1 MSDESMTDAP
11 RITLY
16 GTATCPY
23 CLAAKMLL
31 KKKNLDFEEI
41 AVGSDRKLRAE
52 MERLSGGRSVPQIFI
67 DEKPIGG
74 FDQLSALEQRGELDR
89 LLNGGKDLP
98 ADEDKTGKQH
108 G

>member
-1 MSDESMTDAP
+1 MTDAA

-31 KKKNLDFEEI
+31 KKNNLDFEEI
-41 AVGSDRKLRAE
+41 AIGSDRKLRAE
-52 MERLSGGRSVPQIFI
+52 MERRSGGRSVPQIFI

-74 FDQLSALEQRGELDR
+74 FDQLSALEQSGELDR
-89 LLNGGKDLP
+89 LTNGGKDLP